1 MNKLMINLSPQEVK
15 ILTHILELILTGT
28 DMERLKK
35 HLLEHYL
42 MFSCVHDLYNRL
54 DTKTK
59 EIQAFGYTTGKPV
72 KITLKRYEA
81 LAFFMLCD
89 ESAPDQDSYL
99 PAVPDTTISM
109 IRSIRGDIHKHF
121 LV

>member
-1 MNKLMINLSPQEVK
+1 MNKLIISLSPQEVK

-28 DMERLKK
+28 DLERLKK
-35 HLLEHYL
+35 ELLEHYL
-42 MFSCVHDLYNRL
+42 MFSCIHDLFNRL

-59 EIQAFGYTTGKPV
+59 EFQAFGYTPGKPV
-72 KITLKRYEA
+72 KVSFKRYEA

-89 ESAPDQDSYL
+89 DGIQEDQSYL
-99 PAVPDTTISM
+99 PAIPDTTVSM

-121 LV
+121 LL